1 MIQDPGDTAVRW
13 PHRQIRKGGRVPP
26 SAKDDP
32 RLSVEMRDDAY
43 DLPLRLFFADMGPG
57 APLIGLEIGDEDHL
71 ETRLSLTQV
80 KHVARQLPLYERYAR
95 AVIQIYSPNGP
106 TDVGLALEVINEV
119 GATRRGKGARFYRLI
134 GDEYSTLVTAG
145 DPAPVMSIAEAHGVH
160 KSTAF
165 RWVKQARQW
174 NHVTDADRGA

>member
-1 MIQDPGDTAVRW
+1 ML
-13 PHRQIRKGGRVPP
+13 P

-43 DLPLRLFFADMGPG
+43 DLPLRLFFAHMGPD

-71 ETRLSLTQV
+71 ETPLALAQV

-95 AVIQIYSPNGP
+95 ALIQIYGP
-106 TDVGLALEVINEV
+106 TGLSEVGLALEVINEV
-119 GATRRGKGARFYRLI
+119 GSTRRGKGGRFYRVI
-134 GDEYSTLVTAG
+134 GDEYTARVRAG

-174 NHVTDADRGA
+174 NYINDAGGGA